1 MGNSSPQTVVFIAPI
16 GAGKGTQAE
25 MLAEKFGFFHLET
38 SKLLEEQLVH
48 SNSQDPDI
56 LEAQRLYHTRQLIT
70 PALVAK
76 IVMAEMETLHRQGSS
91 IVFSGSFRTLEEA
104 EKEILLAEKLYGH
117 EHIKFLYITLSEEEA
132 VKRNSGRRICQEKRH
147 PIPDFPQYRDITACP
162 FGDGSPLIKR
172 TLDHPEAIRERY
184 AVFLRDTYPVLDFI
198 KNRGYTVIT
207 INGEQSIEKVSE
219 DILAHFK

>member
-1 MGNSSPQTVVFIAPI
+1 MANSSPQVVVFIAPI
-16 GAGKGTQAE
+16 GAGKGTQSE

-76 IVMAEMETLHRQGSS
+76 IVMAEIETLHHQGSS

-104 EKEILLAEKLYGH
+104 EKEILLVEKLYGH
-117 EHIKFLYITLSEEEA
+117 EYIKFLYITLSEEEA
-132 VKRNSGRRICQEKRH
+132 VKRNSGRRICQAKRH
-147 PIPDFPQYRDITACP
+147 PIPNFLPYQEMTACP
-162 FGDGSPLIKR
+162 FGDGSPLLKR
-172 TLDHPEAIRERY
+172 TLDRPEAIRERY

-198 KNRGYTVIT
+198 KNRGYLVIT
-207 INGEQSIEKVSE
+207 IDGEQAIEKVSE
-219 DILAHFK
+219 DILTYFK

>member
-1 MGNSSPQTVVFIAPI
+1 MINLSPQVVVFIAPI
-16 GAGKGTQAE
+16 GAGKGTQSE

-48 SNSQDPDI
+48 STSQDPDI
-56 LEAQRLYHTRQLIT
+56 LEAQRLYHARQLIT

-76 IVMAEMETLHRQGSS
+76 IVMVEIEALHHQGRS

-104 EKEILLAEKLYGH
+104 EKEILLAEKLYGR
-117 EHIKFLYITLSEEEA
+117 ENIKFFYITLNEEEA
-132 VKRNSGRRICQEKRH
+132 VKRNSGRRICQAKRH
-147 PIPDFPQYRDITACP
+147 PIPDFPQYRDSTVCP

-172 TLDHPEAIRERY
+172 SLDHPEAIRERY
-184 AVFLRDTYPVLDFI
+184 AVFLKDTYPVLDFV
-198 KNRGYTVIT
+198 KSRGYEFVT

-219 DILAHFK
+219 DILTHF